1 MYSKMASEVYGV
13 PYDECKEFWPDG
25 SVNKEGK
32 NRRKSVKSLLLGIL
46 YGRGTKSIATQLGTS
61 ENEAQQLIDNF
72 FKAFP
77 KIKELD
83 RLTKLGASQNG
94 YVTTIFGSKRRLP
107 DIKSKDRYVKA
118 RAERQCLNAVI
129 QGSSALVLKIAM
141 INIYNNSRIK
151 ETNSKILL
159 TVHDELI
166 LECPTEYA
174 KEVAEIMTSI
184 MKDTGEKLVGIKMKC
199 DEEFMFRWGEPID
212 IQEVL

>member
-1 MYSKMASEVYGV
+1 MIST
-13 PYDECKEFWPDG
+13 
-25 SVNKEGK
+25 
-32 NRRKSVKSLLLGIL
+32 LLLGIL

>member
-1 MYSKMASEVYGV
+1 
-13 PYDECKEFWPDG
+13 
-25 SVNKEGK
+25 
-32 NRRKSVKSLLLGIL
+32 
-46 YGRGTKSIATQLGTS
+46 
-61 ENEAQQLIDNF
+61 
-72 FKAFP
+72 
-77 KIKELD
+77 
-83 RLTKLGASQNG
+83 
-94 YVTTIFGSKRRLP
+94 
-107 DIKSKDRYVKA
+107 
-118 RAERQCLNAVI
+118 
-129 QGSSALVLKIAM
+129 M